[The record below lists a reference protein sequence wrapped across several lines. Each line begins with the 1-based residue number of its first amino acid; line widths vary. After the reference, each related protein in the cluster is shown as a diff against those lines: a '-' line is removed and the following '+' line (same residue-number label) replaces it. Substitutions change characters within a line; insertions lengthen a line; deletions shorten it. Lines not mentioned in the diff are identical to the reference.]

1 MLSIG
6 LVLYKVTELM
16 WRATSRA
23 GMMGFLS
30 IRFLPTWLKHKEQK
44 SSFWFQL
51 KPIKNPPLLNRKNT
65 TTVSET
71 NIKNHEFNSQYWS
84 LQFHLNKS
92 SVSKEMECCSST
104 SLLSLSLMLK
114 PPPPL
119 MTINYNCNSH
129 WRKKKTG
136 HCLLQVSAISYQN
149 FIHFALN
156 ETKRHTLLLPSPLQE
171 RYSSMIAL
179 DGKTR
184 LEMLSFDT
192 PRIRLLRSMSI
203 EGEAMQVLDFAA
215 FPKPEFD
222 LPIFCGNFFTAAN
235 TNIVVLDLNPLHDV
249 TSRRDYKEKYYDSLV
264 PLGLKYTELLPW
276 GGKLTSESIKFFSP
290 MVIWTKFTS
299 SKSKHEILYSAF
311 VEYYKAWIELME
323 QAVEDTDPSQIVCNL
338 EAQHRYL
345 TWRAEKVIIPCF
357 PFLLQS
363 FLFL

>member
-1 MLSIG
+1 
-6 LVLYKVTELM
+6 
-16 WRATSRA
+16 
-23 GMMGFLS
+23 
-30 IRFLPTWLKHKEQK
+30 
-44 SSFWFQL
+44 
-51 KPIKNPPLLNRKNT
+51 
-65 TTVSET
+65 
-71 NIKNHEFNSQYWS
+71 
-84 LQFHLNKS
+84 
-92 SVSKEMECCSST
+92 MECCSSS

-192 PRIRLLRSMSI
+192 SRIRLLRSMSI

-311 VEYYKAWIELME
+311 VEYYKVWIELME

-345 TWRAEKVIIPCF
+345 TWRAEKDPGHG
-357 PFLLQS
+357 LLKRLIGEKLAKDLLRN
-363 FLFL
+363 FLFSGTDELGSKTFLDYFPQYRSEDGTINEKRSIVGKSFESRPWDTKGEFVGNDFRN

>member
-1 MLSIG
+1 
-6 LVLYKVTELM
+6 
-16 WRATSRA
+16 
-23 GMMGFLS
+23 
-30 IRFLPTWLKHKEQK
+30 
-44 SSFWFQL
+44 
-51 KPIKNPPLLNRKNT
+51 
-65 TTVSET
+65 
-71 NIKNHEFNSQYWS
+71 
-84 LQFHLNKS
+84 
-92 SVSKEMECCSST
+92 MECCSSS

-192 PRIRLLRSMSI
+192 SRIRLLRSMSI
-203 EGEAMQVLDFAA
+203 EGEAMQ
-215 FPKPEFD
+215 
-222 LPIFCGNFFTAAN
+222 
-235 TNIVVLDLNPLHDV
+235 
-249 TSRRDYKEKYYDSLV
+249 
-264 PLGLKYTELLPW
+264 LLPW

-311 VEYYKAWIELME
+311 VEYYKVWIELME

-345 TWRAEKVIIPCF
+345 TWRAEKDPGHG
-357 PFLLQS
+357 LLKRLIGEKLAKDLLRN
-363 FLFL
+363 FLFSGTDELGSKTFLDYFPQYRSEDGTINEKRSIVGKSFESRPWDTKGEFVGNDFRN